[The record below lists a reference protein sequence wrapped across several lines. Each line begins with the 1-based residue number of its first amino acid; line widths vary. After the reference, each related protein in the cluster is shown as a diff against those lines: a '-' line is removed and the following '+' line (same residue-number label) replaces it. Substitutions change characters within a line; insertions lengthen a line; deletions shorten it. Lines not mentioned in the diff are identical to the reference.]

1 MLTIISDYFNMIYYL
16 LYFLITF
23 GIVVGPFVALIIF
36 QCILHGHYEKKYYR
50 NTAISDTKV
59 CRLHNVTGILSAYI
73 YILLFGITA
82 GIVIPYLLQSN
93 KRQTDHFIAAFVS
106 PLVRVTMAITN
117 LYVTIYLII
126 ELWCFCS
133 RKLQHYMASPEVF
146 LTEKNQTRNNQLSEK
161 KNPRE
166 KKKIKPNQCS

>member
-73 YILLFGITA
+73 YILLFGGFTVA
-82 GIVIPYLLQSN
+82 LAMQSI
-93 KRQTDHFIAAFVS
+93 KELDSMATQWLFID
-106 PLVRVTMAITN
+106 TKC
-117 LYVTIYLII
+117 II
-126 ELWCFCS
+126 IRS
-133 RKLQHYMASPEVF
+133 
-146 LTEKNQTRNNQLSEK
+146 
-161 KNPRE
+161 
-166 KKKIKPNQCS
+166 